1 MTCSWPCSAILSK
14 TPMERPPCRPGRSN
28 NPSLRLLSR
37 LSTVPD
43 NHRDTFPGKL
53 GMIARDARSRPAE
66 EALSEQSARP
76 LDSLDRAM
84 LQVLRGDGVLAGFT
98 ARVDPARLG
107 LTVAA
112 LVSLRTEQQS
122 WQAIRD
128 HLLALEEVEYVALT
142 TGGPDFVV
150 LVRAPRAE
158 SLRDVVLDR
167 LRRVPRVPNTPP
179 TLILDEHRK
188 SW

>member
-1 MTCSWPCSAILSK
+1 
-14 TPMERPPCRPGRSN
+14 
-28 NPSLRLLSR
+28 
-37 LSTVPD
+37 
-43 NHRDTFPGKL
+43 
-53 GMIARDARSRPAE
+53 MIARDARSRPVEA
-66 EALSEQSARP
+66 ALSEQSARP
-76 LDSLDRAM
+76 LDALDRAM
-84 LQVLRGDGVLAGFT
+84 LQVLRGDGRISMLELANRLGISRGNAYNRFERLRRDGVLAGFT

-122 WQAIRD
+122 WQATRD

-150 LVRAPRAE
+150 LVRAPSVE

-167 LRRVPRVPNTPP
+167 LRRVPGVHSTLT

>member
-1 MTCSWPCSAILSK
+1 
-14 TPMERPPCRPGRSN
+14 
-28 NPSLRLLSR
+28 
-37 LSTVPD
+37 
-43 NHRDTFPGKL
+43 
-53 GMIARDARSRPAE
+53 MIARDARSRPAE

-76 LDSLDRAM
+76 LDSLDRAL
-84 LQVLRGDGVLAGFT
+84 LQVLRADGRISMLELANRLGISRGNAYNRFERLRRDGVLAGFT

-150 LVRAPRAE
+150 LVRAPGVE
-158 SLRDVVLDR
+158 SLRDVVLER
-167 LRRVPRVPNTPP
+167 LRRVPGVHSTLT